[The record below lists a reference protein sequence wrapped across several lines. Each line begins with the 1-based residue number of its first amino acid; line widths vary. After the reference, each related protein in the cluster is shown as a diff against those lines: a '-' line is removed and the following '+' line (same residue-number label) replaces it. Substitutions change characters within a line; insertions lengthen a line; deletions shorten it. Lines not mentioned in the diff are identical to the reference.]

1 MMIRNIIKFFFS
13 SLFFFLIFS
22 PAYSSNFGIEKSF
35 IESSSKHICN
45 VLIGKSNLNDEW
57 SKINNRVRELS
68 HKNKDFR
75 VISNIFQRGNKIN
88 LITLTFESKRP
99 FIQLRLDKKC
109 NFQNIRLIQYKQNK
123 PNKILTINRNFKDIL
138 KKEDLNPPLPSN
150 LKKTNNNLIA
160 LVDTGVNYT
169 LKKLKNNI
177 AINNEGKL
185 LGYDFWDEDEF
196 PFDNDPRRNPFYPRH
211 HGTTIFSVL
220 KNEAPD
226 IKTAI
231 YRFPALQ
238 MCKFK
243 NLIEEI
249 SKNSLKVV
257 NLSMGSSNKKDWECF
272 LSAAKKHS
280 NLIFVVSAGN
290 NKQNIDIKPI
300 YPASFDL
307 KNIITVSSSTKNGQL
322 GRDSNY
328 GFKNVDFLL
337 PAERVLVLDHRGVK
351 AFTGGTS
358 YAVPRMVALIA
369 RYMLKHKHSS
379 LDEVLNFLKK
389 RAISNNNKF
398 SKYGWIPDPTDNYL
412 IN

>member
-1 MMIRNIIKFFFS
+1 MIKIFF
-13 SLFFFLIFS
+13 SLFFLFLNFNT
-22 PAYSSNFGIEKSF
+22 ATSSDLGIDKNF
-35 IESSSKHICN
+35 IESNSKHICN
-45 VLIGKSNLNDEW
+45 VLIGNSKLNDEW
-57 SKINNRVRELS
+57 YKINNGLKELS
-68 HKNKDFR
+68 HKNRNFR
-75 VISNIFQRGNKIN
+75 VTSNIFQRGKKIN
-88 LITLTFESKRP
+88 LITLTFKSKLP
-99 FIQLRLDKKC
+99 IIQLRLDKKC
-109 NFQNIRLIQYKQNK
+109 NFQNIRLIQYKKNK
-123 PNKILTINRNFKDIL
+123 PNKILTIKNNFKGIL
-138 KKEDLNPPLPSN
+138 NTEDLNPPLPLN

-169 LKKLKNNI
+169 LKRLKNNI

-185 LGYDFWDEDEF
+185 LGYDFWDEDKL

-249 SKNSLKVV
+249 SNNSLKIV
-257 NLSMGSSNKKDWECF
+257 NLSMGSSNKNDWGCF
-272 LSAAKKHS
+272 LTAAKKHN

-290 NKQNIDIKPI
+290 NKQNIDLKPI
-300 YPASFDL
+300 YPASFNL

-358 YAVPRMVALIA
+358 YAVPRMAALIS
-369 RYMLKHKHSS
+369 RYILKHKQSS
-379 LDEVLNFLKK
+379 IDQILNFLKK
-389 RAISNNNKF
+389 RAINNNNKF

-412 IN
+412 ID

>member
-57 SKINNRVRELS
+57 YKINNRVRELS

-290 NKQNIDIKPI
+290 SKQNIDIKPI

-389 RAISNNNKF
+389 RAISNNKF